1 MESPLIAWGIYLDDN
16 TGGVD
21 VIGNILVRAAWGGA
35 HLHNGRDNLVENNV
49 FVDCPRAL
57 SLDAPAG
64 VSANG
69 KALKAA
75 KELGDKLIVIVNND
89 VQQKLK
95 KGKII
100 MQEEERLEVV
110 KAMRYVDEAMI
121 AVDDDPTVSKS
132 IETIALRY
140 SNYKI
145 VFGNGGD
152 RKDPSLIPEV
162 PICEKYGITM
172 EFGVGGNDKP
182 NSSSNINR
190 LLGRE

>member
-1 MESPLIAWGIYLDDN
+1 MVSGYFNPIH
-16 TGGVD
+16 
-21 VIGNILVRAAWGGA
+21 IGHVRM
-35 HLHNGRDNLVENNV
+35 
-49 FVDCPRAL
+49 
-57 SLDAPAG
+57 
-64 VSANG
+64 
-69 KALKAA
+69 LKAA

-100 MQEEERLEVV
+100 MQEQERLEVV

-121 AVDDDPTVSKS
+121 AIDDDPTVLKS
-132 IETIALRY
+132 IEAIARR
-140 SNYKI
+140 SMQYKLI
-145 VFGNGGD
+145 FANGGD

-162 PICEKYGITM
+162 PVCEKYGITM

-182 NSSSNINR
+182 NSSSNINK

>member
-1 MESPLIAWGIYLDDN
+1 METLVMVSGYFNPIH
-16 TGGVD
+16 
-21 VIGNILVRAAWGGA
+21 IGHVRM
-35 HLHNGRDNLVENNV
+35 
-49 FVDCPRAL
+49 
-57 SLDAPAG
+57 
-64 VSANG
+64 
-69 KALKAA
+69 LKAA

-100 MQEEERLEVV
+100 MQEQERLEVV

-121 AVDDDPTVSKS
+121 AIDDDPTVLKS
-132 IETIALRY
+132 IEAIARR
-140 SNYKI
+140 SMQYKLI
-145 VFGNGGD
+145 FANGGD

-162 PICEKYGITM
+162 PVCEKYGITM

-182 NSSSNINR
+182 NSSSNINK